1 MSNSSPHSLI
11 SLIVQLILR
20 VPFLAISAGFLLFIV
35 GLIAIF
41 AQFSNIELG
50 GQEEAVFLFLAIVF
64 YLLAMLLF
72 RMHRLKCKGM
82 LLKILNIGYVAALV
96 VSLIFNFGF
105 SNEYHYQR
113 AHSYLENR
121 NFDGAVYIFE
131 QLDDYKDSQAMIEEC
146 KRAKEADRM
155 EQDYWQAWA
164 YLERKDYLNAAWKFG
179 KLGDFRDSKEM
190 AEKSRLSYNESKY
203 ASAIQAM
210 QAEKY
215 EEALQVFRSI
225 SDYKDSADQIAACQ
239 EAILEK
245 KYTAAIDLMQAEK
258 YGDAILLF
266 EGMIDYKDSK
276 EKIDQCSALKSE
288 KQYIAATAAMRAGDF
303 QQAMKLF
310 HALDNYKDAHQ
321 LYLQC
326 KTGDQQIC
334 YTNAKQLMEEENY
347 LAAIPLFE
355 KASTFKDSRAQL
367 KQCKALLYEKAE
379 SYMAQGDYS
388 ATLAAYR
395 ALGTYKN
402 VNQLL
407 KTNAQLIAAQLKE
420 CKRGDIITFGV
431 YPKNDTAGIDWLV
444 LSVSADQVLLISR
457 QILDVRPFHEGTK
470 AADEVISWET
480 CSLRA
485 WLNDTFYNTAFSSE
499 LKNLIQLSTVN
510 NSLYSNHD
518 ISTYFNNT
526 QDVIHLTINREQ
538 LDAMSG
544 NTTQDH
550 LFLLSEKEVDTHLG
564 GNIAWLGLAGMN
576 TKGDD
581 AAQRVATAKT
591 TSIASVYAKL
601 NSLSI
606 AAQRNKDGWW
616 LRSANVDHVARS
628 VVNVHGGISYSRDE
642 TAYYGVRPAMWVKLN
657 EALSS
662 PDAQQSVPE
671 GIPAA
676 P

>member
-1 MSNSSPHSLI
+1 MSNSSPHGLI
-11 SLIVQLILR
+11 SLIAQLILR
-20 VPFLAISAGFLLFIV
+20 VPFLSISAGFLLFIV
-35 GLIAIF
+35 GLISIF

-50 GQEEAVFLFLAIVF
+50 GQEEAGFLFFAIVF

-72 RMHRLKCKGM
+72 RIHRLKCKGM

-146 KRAKEADRM
+146 KRAEEADRM

-164 YLERKDYLNAAWKFG
+164 YLERKEYTNAVRAFG
-179 KLGDFRDSKEM
+179 RLG
-190 AEKSRLSYNESKY
+190 
-203 ASAIQAM
+203 
-210 QAEKY
+210 
-215 EEALQVFRSI
+215 
-225 SDYKDSADQIAACQ
+225 DYKDSAAQAIASQEKWDEAKYADGVQLMQNGKYQ
-239 EAILEK
+239 EAINKFKQIPAYKDSQDQMIACQTAIMEQ
-245 KYTAAIDLMQAEK
+245 KYAAATELMQAEEYDK
-258 YGDAILLF
+258 AISQF
-266 EGMIDYKDSK
+266 ETIKDFKDS
-276 EKIDQCSALKSE
+276 EDKISQCTALKLE
-288 KQYIAATAAMRAGDF
+288 KQYADATAAMQAGDF

-310 HALDNYKDAHQ
+310 HELDNYKDAHQ
-321 LYLQC
+321 LYFQC
-326 KTGDQQIC
+326 KTGDQQIY

-367 KQCKALLYEKAE
+367 NQCKAILYEQAE
-379 SYMAQGDYS
+379 SYIAQGDYS

-407 KTNAQLIAAQLKE
+407 KTNTQLITAQLKE

-444 LSVSADQVLLISR
+444 LSVSADQVLLISQ

-510 NSLYSNHD
+510 NSLYSNND

-526 QDVIHLTINREQ
+526 HDVIHLTSKRGQ
-538 LDAMSG
+538 LEAMSG

-550 LFLLSEKEVDTHLG
+550 LFLLSEKEVDTYLG
-564 GNIAWLGLAGMN
+564 GNLSWLGLAGTN
-576 TKGDD
+576 KKGDD
-581 AAQRVATAKT
+581 AAQRVATART

-628 VVNVHGGISYSRDE
+628 VVNAHGGISYSRDE
-642 TAYYGVRPAMWVKLN
+642 AAYYGVRPAMWVKLN